1 MVNVGYTLTDVP
13 HRANLANSAFFSL
26 GVSWPDMHRLAN
38 RVQLEALKECGI
50 LKGNV
55 DDMVKVH
62 LGAVFMP
69 HGLGHFM
76 GLDVHDVGGYP
87 EVRRICACAFP
98 ECAHTVFLYKFC
110 MYVVYILY
118 KFLVRLLK
126 LPLFLVSCDH
136 SDVT

>member
-1 MVNVGYTLTDVP
+1 
-13 HRANLANSAFFSL
+13 
-26 GVSWPDMHRLAN
+26 MHRLAD

-76 GLDVHDVGGYP
+76 GCDVHDVGGYP
-87 EVRRICACAFP
+87 EVGRISHYLPSVSFCIL
-98 ECAHTVFLYKFC
+98 HFL
-110 MYVVYILY
+110 
-118 KFLVRLLK
+118 
-126 LPLFLVSCDH
+126 
-136 SDVT
+136 